1 MRPVLAATLLVA
13 LVATPCAHAD
23 IRTADEC
30 ASAVAANPA
39 AAREEAAIWV
49 RIGGGVPARLC
60 EASAL
65 AAMGAHGTAA
75 ALLSAVATNP
85 NRAIAADVRAVIL
98 ADAARQWL
106 AADRPDLA
114 RAALADADKLTPA
127 DSDRRLL
134 LARAAAAEGD
144 WPAARAPLEAE
155 IAAAPDDALAHALL
169 AATLR
174 NQDETAAA
182 LAEARRA
189 LALAPDL
196 PQALFEAGAASA
208 EAGDKPAAA
217 QAWLRLLEIAPD
229 SELAPLARAN
239 LQRLD

>member
-1 MRPVLAATLLVA
+1 MRLVPIVFVLLAAPGA
-13 LVATPCAHAD
+13 SAE
-23 IRTADEC
+23 IRSPDEC
-30 ASAVAANPA
+30 TAAVAADPA
-39 AAREEAAIWV
+39 AAREDAAVWL
-49 RIGGGVPARLC
+49 RLGGGVPARLC

-65 AAMGAHGTAA
+65 AAMGAHQTAA
-75 ALLSAVATNP
+75 ELLSAVGTNP
-85 NRAIAADVRAVIL
+85 NRAMPADARAVIL

-106 AADRPDLA
+106 AADRPDVA
-114 RAALADADKLTPA
+114 RQALADADKLTDP

-144 WPAARAPLEAE
+144 WPAARTALEAE

-174 NQDETAAA
+174 NQDDTAGA

-196 PQALFEAGAASA
+196 PEALFESGAASA
-208 EAGDKPAAA
+208 ESGDKAAA
-217 QAWLRLLEIAPD
+217 ARAWLHLLEVAPQSD
-229 SELAPLARAN
+229 LAPLARAN
-239 LQRLD
+239 LQRLE